1 MEVGITDFCLLPLFA
16 ATKEAAYVHALSL
29 AAIAHSVAK
38 MCAVG
43 EVTSCS
49 CDAERLE
56 LPTGDTEKQYTR
68 GCSDNVGFG
77 INFATQ
83 FLKLRLSN
91 DTGSVEEEI
100 ATDRREVF
108 LHNLRIAAEVRL
120 TSVVYHYT

>member
-1 MEVGITDFCLLPLFA
+1 
-16 ATKEAAYVHALSL
+16 
-29 AAIAHSVAK
+29 

-83 FLKLRLSN
+83 FLHRRQSGVGYLQEIERENMQIGARVSATSLSMC
-91 DTGSVEEEI
+91 TVEPLNNGHVE
-100 ATDRREVF
+100 TSHFTLYKVFFLLSEVKKD
-108 LHNLRIAAEVRL
+108 LK
-120 TSVVYHYT
+120 